1 MSSYF
6 SFKRF
11 WINEEFSTPMNGNIM
26 TSISSTSTSMLS
38 GAPSGSVPKKN
49 LFYRQI
55 FGGWEMWEK
64 IICPW
69 KESVAGKWTIQGV

>member
-1 MSSYF
+1 MSLYF

-26 TSISSTSTSMLS
+26 TSISSTSNSMLS
-38 GAPSGSVPKKN
+38 GAPSGSVPKN
-49 LFYRQI
+49 SVLLANFCWL
-55 FGGWEMWEK
+55 GNVGK

-69 KESVAGKWTIQGV
+69 KESVAGKWTIQGG

>member
-1 MSSYF
+1 
-6 SFKRF
+6 
-11 WINEEFSTPMNGNIM
+11 M

>member
-1 MSSYF
+1 MSLYF

-38 GAPSGSVPKKN
+38 GAPSGSVPKK
-49 LFYRQI
+49 
-55 FGGWEMWEK
+55 
-64 IICPW
+64 ICSTG
-69 KESVAGKWTIQGV
+69 KFLLAGKCGKK

>member
-1 MSSYF
+1 MSLYF

-26 TSISSTSTSMLS
+26 TSISSTITSMLS
-38 GAPSGSVPKKN
+38 GAPSGSVPKKSVLLAN
-49 LFYRQI
+49 FCWL
-55 FGGWEMWEK
+55 GNVGK